1 MKTKKYSK
9 QKSLTTETFR
19 QFGCCT
25 AICFA
30 LTAPLFY
37 LLNKYLYAEDLID
50 IIETMKH
57 GYDIPPLDIEQD
69 IMAGMMIQFTIIF
82 LAIILSLYFTL
93 RFTTKKLWHPFDDTL
108 EKTEQFNLAQSDI
121 PNFMETDI
129 YEFAR
134 LNCSLKQLMKK
145 DKETYRI
152 QKEFT
157 ENASHELQTPL
168 AIIQSK
174 LDVMMQ
180 ENLTERQMQLVSD
193 IYIQS
198 INMSRLNRN
207 LLLLAKIEN
216 AQYASMEDVDI
227 ASMIMDSLHLYNA
240 LRDGKPLEVR
250 DCRSKHDC
258 QLRAN
263 RVLLE
268 CMLKNLIVNAIRHST
283 YDGDIRLIIED
294 DKLSISNTSCEGS
307 ALDPST
313 LFCRFHKSS
322 TSHRGNGLGLAIVK
336 AICDFHNWNIEYCYE
351 ARMHQFTIN
360 FHPSA

>member
-1 MKTKKYSK
+1 MKTKKPSG
-9 QKSLTTETFR
+9 QKSLISKTFR

-37 LLNKYLYAEDLID
+37 LLNKYFYAEDLID

-57 GYDIPPLDIEQD
+57 GHNIPHLDIEQD
-69 IMAGMMIQFTIIF
+69 IMAGMMLQFTLIF
-82 LAIILSLYFTL
+82 IAIILSLYFTL
-93 RFTTKKLWHPFDDTL
+93 RFTTKKLWHSFDDTL

-121 PNFMETDI
+121 PHFMDTDI
-129 YEFAR
+129 CEFAR
-134 LNCSLKQLMKK
+134 LNSSIEQLMRK
-145 DKETYRI
+145 DKDTYNI

-198 INMSRLNRN
+198 TNMSRLNRN

-216 AQYASMEDVDI
+216 AQYSSMEDVDI
-227 ASMIMDSLHLYNA
+227 ASIIMESLHLYNA
-240 LRDGKPLEVR
+240 LRDGKPLEVH
-250 DCRSKHDC
+250 DCRSKLDC
-258 QLRAN
+258 RLLAN
-263 RVLLE
+263 RILLE

-283 YDGDIRLIIED
+283 SDGDILLIIED
-294 DKLSISNTSCEGS
+294 SKLSVINTSSEGA
-307 ALDPST
+307 ALDSST

-322 TSHRGNGLGLAIVK
+322 TNHRGNGLGLAIVK
-336 AICDFHNWNIEYCYE
+336 AICDFHNWNIEYCFE
-351 ARMHQFTIN
+351 AGMHRFSIY